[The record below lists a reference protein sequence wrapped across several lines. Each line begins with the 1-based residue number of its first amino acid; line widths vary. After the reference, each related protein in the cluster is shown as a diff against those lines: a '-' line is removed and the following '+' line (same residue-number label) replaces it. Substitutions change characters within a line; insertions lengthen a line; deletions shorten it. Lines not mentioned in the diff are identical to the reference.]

1 MGAPVTT
8 TAHEAEKEGPAMARR
23 WAQVALVLVSHSR
36 ALAEGAAQVAGQM
49 APGVLIVPA
58 GGQDDDGIG
67 TSYVRVERAVA
78 EASADGRAVV
88 VLTDLGSAV
97 MTTESVLDLA
107 DADLTARVRLADA
120 PFVEGAVAAGVT
132 AHGGGDLEA
141 VLASA
146 HDAGGTFAGWAPG
159 QEEGAARSD
168 ATPAGGTDGTA
179 VVGADGVVRASA
191 VLRNR
196 LGLHAR
202 PAAVLARA
210 LAAYDARVRV
220 NGANGASVLELMKL
234 GAQQGDRLDVVA
246 EGPQAADAVQRLVTA
261 VEDGFGEE

>member
-1 MGAPVTT
+1 
-8 TAHEAEKEGPAMARR
+8 MARR

-36 ALAEGAAQVAGQM
+36 ALAEGAAEVAGQM

-58 GGQDDDGIG
+58 GGLDDGGIG
-67 TSYVRVERAVA
+67 TSYARVEQAVA
-78 EASADGRAVV
+78 QASADGRAVV

-97 MTTESVLDLA
+97 MTTESVLDMADAGLA
-107 DADLTARVRLADA
+107 DRVRLADA

-132 AHGGGDLEA
+132 AHGGGDLAA

-159 QEEGAARSD
+159 QGE
-168 ATPAGGTDGTA
+168 PASGDGPA
-179 VVGADGVVRASA
+179 VVDGGSAQADADGVVRGSA

-246 EGPQAADAVQRLVTA
+246 EGPQAADAVHRLVTA
-261 VEDGFGEE
+261 VEEGFGEE

>member
-1 MGAPVTT
+1 MGP
-8 TAHEAEKEGPAMARR
+8 R

-36 ALAEGAAQVAGQM
+36 ALAEGAAEVAGQM

-58 GGQDDDGIG
+58 GGLDDGGVG
-67 TSYVRVERAVA
+67 TSYARVERAVA
-78 EASADGRAVV
+78 EASADGRSVV

-107 DADLTARVRLADA
+107 DADVAGRVRLADA

-132 AHGGGDLEA
+132 AHGGGDLDA

-159 QEEGAARSD
+159 QGDARPEGAAGGVP
-168 ATPAGGTDGTA
+168 PAVPDGA
-179 VVGADGVVRASA
+179 VRATA

-234 GAQQGDRLDVVA
+234 GAQQGDSLEVVA
-246 EGPQAADAVQRLVTA
+246 EGPQAAEAVHRLVTA